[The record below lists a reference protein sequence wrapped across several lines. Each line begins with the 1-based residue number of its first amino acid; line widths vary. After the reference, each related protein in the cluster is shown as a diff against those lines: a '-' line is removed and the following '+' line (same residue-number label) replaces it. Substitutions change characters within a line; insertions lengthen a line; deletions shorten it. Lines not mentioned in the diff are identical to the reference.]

1 MIPSKQVAV
10 RVAILF
16 VVRINNA
23 LTRFGAVIGFEA
35 AEPAMRVMAN
45 GEDPAEKK
53 KEKIQSAVIQ
63 QIKRSVKMYT
73 TRGRR
78 WQCSELKKNPP
89 RTAQLLF
96 HILKIKTFSNLAAR
110 KFQQFLT

>member
-10 RVAILF
+10 KVAILF

-45 GEDPAEKK
+45 GGKMRQTRRKK
-53 KEKIQSAVIQ
+53 RIQSAEIQ
-63 QIKRSVKMYT
+63 QIKRSVKTY
-73 TRGRR
+73 
-78 WQCSELKKNPP
+78 
-89 RTAQLLF
+89 
-96 HILKIKTFSNLAAR
+96 IR
-110 KFQQFLT
+110 KEEEEDDDDGSAPN